1 MGPKLDRRGFLVA
14 AGASVTASTFSGLPA
29 ILAQQAIGG
38 AQRVKSELT
47 NEECREAETASAG
60 FPSEKVGLS
69 IAREFP
75 PRVRIQHAP
84 GQSIV
89 NRFAY
94 TPNIAAHDRCVPVYL
109 LLL

>member
-1 MGPKLDRRGFLVA
+1 M
-14 AGASVTASTFSGLPA
+14 
-29 ILAQQAIGG
+29 
-38 AQRVKSELT
+38 KSELT

-84 GQSIV
+84 GQGIV

-94 TPNIAAHDRCVPVYL
+94 TPNIAAHGRCVPVYL